1 MTKSGIILI
10 TLILLLCGCNDDND
24 YHYPSVKLE
33 FLTATSDAKGRLTEV
48 VTDKGMRY
56 QVLVDGSKLKLP
68 GDTLLRIVT
77 NYEEITQDGES
88 GVQLYGALIPISN
101 VPIAA
106 DEFKEGILTDAADVQ
121 SIWMGL
127 DYLNMMLQVKA
138 QDAKHTFAF
147 VEEEVMT
154 DEAGKHKVVHLSL
167 YHDADDDLQAY
178 TQRAYA
184 SIPLRHYATEG
195 IEQVTIHFSLQ
206 TYSGRKT
213 YEFEYIPKEQ

>member
-1 MTKSGIILI
+1 MTRTGIILL
-10 TLILLLCGCNDDND
+10 TLMLLLCGCNDDND

-33 FLTATSDAKGRLTEV
+33 FLTATSDAQGKLSQI
-48 VTDKGMRY
+48 VTDEGMHY

-68 GDTLLRIVT
+68 ADTLLRIVT

-88 GVQLYGALIPISN
+88 GVQLYGALVPISN
-101 VPIAA
+101 VPVAA
-106 DEFKEGILTDAADVQ
+106 SEFKEGILTDAADVQ

-147 VEEEVMT
+147 VEEEVVT
-154 DEAGKHKVVHLSL
+154 NEATKQKEVHISL
-167 YHDADDDLQAY
+167 YHDADNDVQAY
-178 TQRAYA
+178 TQRAYG
-184 SIPLRHYATEG
+184 SIPLRQYATEG

-206 TYSGRKT
+206 TYSVVKT
-213 YEFEYIPKEQ
+213 YKFEYIPKEE